1 MTIFYP
7 TQVLDDTAITT
18 RIKHPLCLS
27 NILKDFKIDNM
38 EKTELKRAVK
48 FIILLLIP
56 KIFYASWACN

>member
-27 NILKDFKIDNM
+27 NISKDFKIDNT
-38 EKTELKRAVK
+38 EKTELKRAVQ
-48 FIILLLIP
+48 FIILL
-56 KIFYASWACN
+56 

>member
-18 RIKHPLCLS
+18 RIKHLLCLS
-27 NILKDFKIDNM
+27 NISKDFKIDNT
-38 EKTELKRAVK
+38 EKTELKRAVQ

-56 KIFYASWACN
+56 TIFYAS

>member
-38 EKTELKRAVK
+38 EKTELK
-48 FIILLLIP
+48 
-56 KIFYASWACN
+56 